1 MEIFV
6 LIGEVRLKLGPIFE
20 ENTWKLYMLCDF
32 QKGQLMQVPS
42 LDYSNEEELNDDTK
56 LLYENFDKKMDL
68 CKYIC
73 S

>member
-1 MEIFV
+1 
-6 LIGEVRLKLGPIFE
+6 
-20 ENTWKLYMLCDF
+20 
-32 QKGQLMQVPS
+32 MQVPS

-68 CKYIC
+68 CEYIC